1 MPPAADQTNTVENEL
16 RVSKSL
22 VAATLEKAKTYVFA
36 ETAIRD
42 REVGGSNPLA
52 PTIYFKLLR
61 TAPADSS
68 CCPFLFAVGTGALLD
83 GAPGCTLLSFP
94 TAYSSRPA
102 FLHALSEHVIVIIA
116 TWLPADSQ

>member
-1 MPPAADQTNTVENEL
+1 MPLAADQTNTVENEL

-52 PTIYFKLLR
+52 PDHLFQTL
-61 TAPADSS
+61 TDST
-68 CCPFLFAVGTGALLD
+68 CCPFSVAVVGICGGALYRL
-83 GAPGCTLLSFP
+83 
-94 TAYSSRPA
+94 R
-102 FLHALSEHVIVIIA
+102 I
-116 TWLPADSQ
+116 